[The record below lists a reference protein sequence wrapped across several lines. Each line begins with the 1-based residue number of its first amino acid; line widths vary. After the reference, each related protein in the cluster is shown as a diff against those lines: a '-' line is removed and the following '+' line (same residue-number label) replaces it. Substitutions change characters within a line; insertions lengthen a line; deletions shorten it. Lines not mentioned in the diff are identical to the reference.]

1 MCIGSQ
7 HPNSP
12 YVEIGQIATA
22 FYFSWFSVIVPVLG
36 FIENTFYRSSN
47 WNKIIIIKLP
57 TTSIKTY
64 IILYFYQYLNFK
76 LLISNISIANYA
88 ISKKSL

>member
-22 FYFSWFSVIVPVLG
+22 FYFSWFLVIVPVLG
-36 FIENTFYRSSN
+36 LIENTFMDLATE
-47 WNKIIIIKLP
+47 IK
-57 TTSIKTY
+57 
-64 IILYFYQYLNFK
+64 K
-76 LLISNISIANYA
+76 L
-88 ISKKSL
+88 